1 MEKITRYFS
10 ELFANMGRQLSLIG
24 WTDVLDIVLLTFVLF
39 FVYRF
44 IRNRRAG
51 KLALGVLVVLV
62 LLVLCEIIELNAMR
76 YLLKNVVQVGIIA
89 LMILFQPELRSA
101 LETMGNQP
109 IRSIKS
115 FSESKD
121 LARFN
126 ESINAICE
134 AATELSRSRTGAIIV
149 FERDTKLGDITRNG
163 VAVDANI
170 NPYLIRNIFHNG
182 APLHD
187 GAVVVSNFRICAA
200 GCYLP
205 LSQNPDISKDLGTRH
220 RAAIGMSEVSDAVVL
235 CVSEETG
242 IISLVIGGQI
252 TRRYNY
258 QSLNK
263 KLTEV
268 LITKDVLK
276 RMRKKG
282 NSAEKQSEE
291 ENG

>member
-1 MEKITRYFS
+1 MDAKEFS
-10 ELFANMGRQLSLIG
+10 NRAMACAERLWRISYLTLQNPADCDDAVQEA
-24 WTDVLDIVLLTFVLF
+24 LL
-39 FVYRF
+39 RAWA
-44 IRNRRAG
+44 NRRRLRDERLFETWLVRILINCARDMLRKRRPVVELDENCEPKPLLADNWSTEG
-51 KLALGVLVVLV
+51 KTWT
-62 LLVLCEIIELNAMR
+62 
-76 YLLKNVVQVGIIA
+76 
-89 LMILFQPELRSA
+89 FQLRS
-101 LETMGNQP
+101 
-109 IRSIKS
+109 
-115 FSESKD
+115 
-121 LARFN
+121 
-126 ESINAICE
+126 
-134 AATELSRSRTGAIIV
+134 
-149 FERDTKLGDITRNG
+149 G
-163 VAVDANI
+163 VV
-170 NPYLIRNIFHNG
+170 FHNG

-242 IISLVIGGQI
+242 IISLAIGGQI

-276 RMRKKG
+276 RIRKKG